1 MVSGRPLWVLKSPH
15 LRAQLKH
22 YSGWGGWSPK
32 AMVTFVW
39 SSEQE
44 EALHVQLRWKQPC
57 LLVHMA
63 QRQHGIRVVGE
74 TPFRVYGRTQWLDHN
89 ADL

>member
-1 MVSGRPLWVLKSPH
+1 MGSEISTPESTTQTLQWL
-15 LRAQLKH
+15 
-22 YSGWGGWSPK
+22 GGWSPK

>member
-1 MVSGRPLWVLKSPH
+1 
-15 LRAQLKH
+15 
-22 YSGWGGWSPK
+22 
-32 AMVTFVW
+32 MVTFVW

-74 TPFRVYGRTQWLDHN
+74 TPFGFMGELSGWITMQISRVLEDSH
-89 ADL
+89 AI